1 MEVTPVQIQLFITT
15 FVMQLREVIVIPFRM
30 SLMQCLF
37 IGKVLC
43 EDFDIHMLYLCS
55 EIGVQ
60 MREEIPGCLTRINGW
75 DKNRM
80 DRFVAL
86 ITRPLVKPGEEQ
98 MEGFTK
104 VMQSSW
110 DTEARLPVA

>member
-1 MEVTPVQIQLFITT
+1 
-15 FVMQLREVIVIPFRM
+15 
-30 SLMQCLF
+30 MQCLF